1 MAWKG
6 YTLRVH
12 FMVNDPKPAGNHSP
26 SEQGTPMPTLLGHG
40 YGSYRTSRRA
50 FAFSY
55 LGNCAFIVL
64 LIWSSHW
71 VFEHKNE
78 IKQRFSGNVM
88 GLVLPP
94 GATQSGG
101 GGGGGARD
109 KFDATH
115 GAPPKFSDQQLA
127 APTVEV
133 VNEHPKLEAEPTVLG
148 PPEIQLAAQTSQAGD
163 PLSAVVDSIS
173 NGKGSGGG
181 IGNGNGTGVG
191 PGNGAGVG
199 PGNKAGIGGGA
210 YRPGRGGVTAPRTI
224 YAPDPQ
230 YSDQARSVKFTGS
243 VLLWLIVDADGLP
256 KDIRIVRSV
265 GLGLDERALDTVK
278 TWRFEPGR
286 KDGQPVAT
294 QINVEVSFRL
304 Y

>member
-1 MAWKG
+1 
-6 YTLRVH
+6 
-12 FMVNDPKPAGNHSP
+12 MVNEPKPVTSISP
-26 SEQGTPMPTLLGHG
+26 PEQGTPLPTLLGEG
-40 YGSYRTSRRA
+40 YGSYQTSRRA

-55 LGNCAFIVL
+55 LGNCAFIAL

-71 VFEHKNE
+71 VFEHKAE
-78 IKQRFSGNVM
+78 IKQRFTGNVT

-94 GATQSGG
+94 GETQAGG

-115 GAPPKFSDQQLA
+115 GAPPKFSNEQLA
-127 APTVEV
+127 APTVV
-133 VNEHPKLEAEPTVLG
+133 VMNQHPKLEADPTVLG
-148 PPEIQLAAQTSQAGD
+148 PPEIQLAAQTAQAGD

-181 IGNGNGTGVG
+181 IGNGSGTGVG
-191 PGNGAGVG
+191 SGEGPGVG
-199 PGNKAGIGGGA
+199 PGEGGSTGGGA
-210 YRPGRGGVTAPRTI
+210 YKPGLGGVTAPRTI

>member
-1 MAWKG
+1 
-6 YTLRVH
+6 
-12 FMVNDPKPAGNHSP
+12 MVSQPKPPANALSP
-26 SEQGTPMPTLLGHG
+26 KPVTTLFGEG
-40 YGSYRTSRRA
+40 YSSYQTSRRA

-55 LGNCAFIVL
+55 LGNCAAVLL

-71 VFEHKNE
+71 VFEHKEE
-78 IKQRFSGNVM
+78 IKQRFSGNVT

-94 GATQSGG
+94 GATQAGG
-101 GGGGGARD
+101 GGGGGAHD
-109 KFDATH
+109 KIDATH
-115 GAPPKFSDQQLA
+115 GSPPKFSAEQLA
-127 APTVEV
+127 PPTVV
-133 VNEHPKLEAEPTVLG
+133 ITNLHPKLPVDPTVLG
-148 PPEIQLAAQTSQAGD
+148 PPQIQLAAQTSPIGD

-173 NGKGSGGG
+173 NGKGSGSG
-181 IGNGNGTGVG
+181 IGNGKGTGVG
-191 PGNGAGVG
+191 SGDGAGVG
-199 PGNKAGIGGGA
+199 PGSHAGIGGGA
-210 YRPGRGGVTAPRTI
+210 YRPGLGGVTAPRTI

-243 VLLWLIVDADGLP
+243 VLLWLIVDANGLP
-256 KDIRIVRSV
+256 QDIRIVRSV
-265 GLGLDERALDTVK
+265 GLGLDERAMDTVK

>member
-1 MAWKG
+1 
-6 YTLRVH
+6 
-12 FMVNDPKPAGNHSP
+12 MVTDPQP
-26 SEQGTPMPTLLGHG
+26 SGDVSLSEHGTPLPTLLGEG
-40 YGSYRTSRRA
+40 YGAYRTSRRA

-55 LGNCAFIVL
+55 LGNCAFIAL

-71 VFEHKNE
+71 VFEHKAE
-78 IKQRFSGNVM
+78 IKQRFSGSALS
-88 GLVLPP
+88 LVLPP
-94 GATQSGG
+94 SLTQAGG

-109 KFDATH
+109 KFDATR
-115 GAPPKFSDQQLA
+115 GLPPKFSNEQLA
-127 APTVEV
+127 APTVV
-133 VNEHPKLEAEPTVLG
+133 VLNQHPKLEADPTVLG
-148 PPEIQLAAQTSQAGD
+148 PPEIQLASQTSQVGD
-163 PLSAVVDSIS
+163 PLAGVVSSLS

-181 IGNGNGTGVG
+181 IGNGHGTGVG
-191 PGNGAGVG
+191 SGDGPGVG
-199 PGNKAGIGGGA
+199 DGHGGGFGGNA

-265 GLGLDERALDTVK
+265 GLGLDERAMDTVK

-286 KDGQPVAT
+286 KDGIPVAT